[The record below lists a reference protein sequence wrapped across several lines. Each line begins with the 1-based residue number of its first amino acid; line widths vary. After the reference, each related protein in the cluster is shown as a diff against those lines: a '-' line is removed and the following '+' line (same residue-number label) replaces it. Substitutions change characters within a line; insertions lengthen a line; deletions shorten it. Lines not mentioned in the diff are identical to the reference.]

1 MPITSPPPTASQRA
15 PRSAPPAGILPP
27 AGRITCPGPQKTPT
41 TCREILVALGVPPAS
56 SSTVSVLDSEK
67 TGSSTGEPG
76 GGTPPELAGETP
88 ALPFVS
94 RPKRWRGPEAPDL

>member
-56 SSTVSVLDSEK
+56 SGGVPPSLIQYPPVFSKRPDPVAHPVVGAFDVF
-67 TGSSTGEPG
+67 GEH
-76 GGTPPELAGETP
+76 P
-88 ALPFVS
+88 AALILV
-94 RPKRWRGPEAPDL
+94 